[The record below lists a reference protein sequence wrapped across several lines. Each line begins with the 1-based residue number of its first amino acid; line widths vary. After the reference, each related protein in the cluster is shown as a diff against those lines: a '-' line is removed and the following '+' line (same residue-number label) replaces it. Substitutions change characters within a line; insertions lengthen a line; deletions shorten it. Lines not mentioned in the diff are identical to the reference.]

1 MDKRCDKHYVSEFTR
16 FIDHYLADHPEVV
29 KDQKRG
35 WNIHWDHKVD
45 FQSLKEAGEDTV
57 PDDSY
62 GFHSV
67 VQHKDRS

>member
-1 MDKRCDKHYVSEFTR
+1 MDKRYDKHYVSEFTR
-16 FIDHYLADHPEVV
+16 FIDHYLAEHPEVV

-45 FQSLKEAGEDTV
+45 FQSLKEAGEDAV
-57 PDDSY
+57 PDDAY

-67 VQHKDRS
+67 AKPEKRH

>member
-1 MDKRCDKHYVSEFTR
+1 MDKRYDKHYVSEFTR
-16 FIDHYLADHPEVV
+16 FIDHYLAEHPEVV

-35 WNIHWDHKVD
+35 WNIHWDHQVD
-45 FQSLKEAGEDTV
+45 FQALKEAGEDAV

-67 VQHKDRS
+67 VKPTDRH